1 MSLEK
6 APITPYGEEETYSS
20 NPFAFCK
27 NFLNSFNSTDFRT
40 ANSKY
45 FTFLFTQNWKIF
57 FLLRGNFGKL
67 KFSSGEEPAQYVG
80 FELFYFFFYFVT
92 IFTLAAFNLVYY
104 SRVTRLFFVKKNKQN
119 VTENTSVFVNLNFD
133 SGGTNSL
140 KVFHKSEKVKQV
152 LVN

>member
-27 NFLNSFNSTDFRT
+27 NFLNFFNSTDFRT

-45 FTFLFTQNWKIF
+45 FTFHPKLKDL
-57 FLLRGNFGKL
+57 FLLRGNFAKL

-104 SRVTRLFFVKKNKQN
+104 SRVTRLFFVKKKQAKCHW
-119 VTENTSVFVNLNFD
+119 EYKRFCQFEFWQRRYKFAESF
-133 SGGTNSL
+133 SQIRKG
-140 KVFHKSEKVKQV
+140 
-152 LVN
+152 

>member
-1 MSLEK
+1 MKDL
-6 APITPYGEEETYSS
+6 
-20 NPFAFCK
+20 
-27 NFLNSFNSTDFRT
+27 
-40 ANSKY
+40 
-45 FTFLFTQNWKIF
+45 
-57 FLLRGNFGKL
+57 FLLRGNFAKL
-67 KFSSGEEPAQYVG
+67 NFSSGEEPAQYVV

>member
-6 APITPYGEEETYSS
+6 APITPYGEEEFYSS

-27 NFLNSFNSTDFRT
+27 NFLNFFNSTDFRT

-104 SRVTRLFFVKKNKQN
+104 SRVTRLFFVKKKTSKMSLRIQAFLSIWILTAEVQIRWKFFTNQKRLNKY
-119 VTENTSVFVNLNFD
+119 
-133 SGGTNSL
+133 
-140 KVFHKSEKVKQV
+140 
-152 LVN
+152 

>member
-27 NFLNSFNSTDFRT
+27 NFLNFFNSTDFRT

-45 FTFLFTQNWKIF
+45 FTFHPKLKDL
-57 FLLRGNFGKL
+57 FLLRGNFAKL

-119 VTENTSVFVNLNFD
+119 VNENTSVFVNLNFD